1 MKFNN
6 FVGIS
11 NNIKSIIK
19 MSAIAIALAYFIFH
33 AVSGENGLVSYVRT
47 KKLVSVQEEKLLKIS
62 EELESLKRN
71 TELLSDKTLD
81 LDILEERCRIIL
93 NYSEHGDK
101 IVRTKSI
108 MGF

>member
-1 MKFNN
+1 MKLNN

-47 KKLVSVQEEKLLKIS
+47 KKLVAVQEEKLLKIS
-62 EELESLKRN
+62 EELKSLKRN

-93 NYSEHGDK
+93 NYSNPDESV
-101 IVRTKSI
+101 VRTKSI
-108 MGF
+108 VGF